1 MQPILVQKEW
11 RYQPIWGFKMKHERE
26 EYQGHV
32 ISLREVEGKLELY
45 IDNMPVRY
53 GQLANGKYFLHDYA
67 FDWTEDLIELARRYI
82 DYRRKAEEI
91 RRERRAGKG
100 EE

>member
-1 MQPILVQKEW
+1 VTPE
-11 RYQPIWGFKMKHERE
+11 RGDDYEYQRNRIELRERE
-26 EYQGHV
+26 GGPQ
-32 ISLREVEGKLELY
+32 LL

-53 GQLANGKYFLHDYA
+53 GQLANGQYFLHDYA
-67 FDWTEDLIELARRYI
+67 FDWTDDLIELARRYI

-100 EE
+100 DE

>member
-1 MQPILVQKEW
+1 
-11 RYQPIWGFKMKHERE
+11 MKPERGDDY
-26 EYQGHV
+26 EYQGHR
-32 ISLREVEGKLELY
+32 IRLREREGKPELL

-67 FDWTEDLIELARRYI
+67 FDWTDDLIELARRYI

-100 EE
+100 DD